1 MFWAFVFSIF
11 LIILG
16 ALAVYPAMVQT
27 WPATKK
33 ALDFLAPYQGILG
46 IVGVVWGVIWGLH
59 LLAVAGMMMRFIPI
73 VWLVSLAGAV
83 VAILLGILLGY
94 TLIDQYALR
103 NNAQFQQRGEAFR
116 AKLMVRQG
124 FLGWLAIVL
133 GIVGFLMLLV

>member
-33 ALDFLAPYQGILG
+33 ALDFLQPYQGILG

-94 TLIDQYALR
+94 SLIDQYALR
-103 NNAQFQQRGEAFR
+103 NNAQFQQRGETYR
-116 AKLMVRQG
+116 AKLLARQG
-124 FLGWLAIVL
+124 SLGWLAIVL
-133 GIVGFLMLLV
+133 GVVGFLMLLV